1 MWMIGAPRL
10 TTVNDTTIAWSEVGH
25 GPPIVLL
32 HGLADSHRSWRRIVP
47 VLAKRFHV
55 YLVDLPGHGLSAR
68 PEAPYTLRWYADTI
82 AEWMDAVGVE
92 RAHFCGHSF
101 GGGVAQWLLLEHR
114 RRVDRLA
121 LVAPGGLG
129 REVAAGLRLAA
140 LPILAPVLESSLFG
154 LMTRFFL
161 RWASRSFAFYPRRE
175 IEKLCRL
182 NAAPN
187 SGLAFRRTVAGC
199 IGLGGQ
205 EVQTWQYLDKLVSLP
220 PLALFWGDG
229 DDIIPVSHA
238 HDAAR
243 RLGNVMLKIYTGCGH
258 SPQIEVPDR
267 FGKDLLEFFERR
279 IPTEAGRSRPPARR
293 HELVRERLCPI
304 GLQPALR

>member
-1 MWMIGAPRL
+1 
-10 TTVNDTTIAWSEVGH
+10 VNDTTIAWSEIGH
-25 GPPIVLL
+25 GPPLVLL
-32 HGLADSHRSWRRIVP
+32 HGLADSHRSWRRIVL

-68 PEAPYTLRWYADTI
+68 PEAPYTLRWYAETI
-82 AEWMDAVGVE
+82 AGWMDAVGLE

-101 GGGVAQWLLLEHR
+101 GGGVAQWLLLDHR

-129 REVAAGLRLAA
+129 REVAASLRLAA
-140 LPILAPVLESSLFG
+140 LPILAPILESPLFG

-161 RWASRSFAFYPRRE
+161 RWACRSFAFYSRRE
-175 IEKLCRL
+175 IETLCRL

-205 EVQTWQYLDKLVSLP
+205 EMQTWQYLDKLGSLP
-220 PLALFWGDG
+220 PLALFWGDV

-238 HDAAR
+238 HEASR
-243 RLGNVMLKIYTGCGH
+243 RLGNVTLKIYAGCGH
-258 SPQIEVPDR
+258 SPQLEVPEQ

-279 IPTEAGRSRPPARR
+279 TSTQAGRSRPPARR
-293 HELVRERLCPI
+293 HVLRPGLSQIR
-304 GLQPALR
+304 LQPALR